1 MSAFFKTNTLLSA
14 VLAATF
20 YLFFMFAKHDPVLSV
35 IVPFSNDPYDS
46 VGSFAAIASAI
57 LVIIALVRAFRPYRN
72 PATDGQ
78 KVFLIR
84 TQIAIALAA
93 LITAVTDLIAM
104 LRHLAIWLGTP
115 QAVELIVLLSGIT
128 IYAVAMGYLAQ
139 RSGRGINLP
148 VHNRWKSAFAVSL
161 IAIIILAVYPENLIQ
176 GIYGHLFTIFV
187 GMLLLF
193 VPMSALDIALVPF
206 DTETMISRN
215 AHARRVYEWII
226 VLLLA
231 LGIGLIV
238 FLVEASEGGGS
249 GAPLVR
255 VAVIFAVFVGG
266 GVLGILI
273 GYAFLRKPLG
283 LFRQHSSTGV

>member
-1 MSAFFKTNTLLSA
+1 MSAFFKTNTLLST
-14 VLAATF
+14 VLAVTF

-35 IVPFSNDPYDS
+35 IVPFSNDPYDA
-46 VGSFAAIASAI
+46 VGSFAVITSVI

-72 PATDGQ
+72 PATDEQ

-84 TQIAIALAA
+84 TQMAIALAVM
-93 LITAVTDLIAM
+93 ITVVTDLIAM
-104 LRHLAIWLGTP
+104 LRHLSTWLGTP

-128 IYAVAMGYLAQ
+128 IYAIAVGYLAQ

-148 VHNRWKSAFAVSL
+148 VRNRWKSAFAVSL
-161 IAIIILAVYPENLIQ
+161 IAIFILTVYPENLIQ
-176 GIYGHLFTIFV
+176 DMYGHLFTILA

-206 DTETMISRN
+206 DTETMITRH
-215 AHARRVYEWII
+215 AHARRVYKWII
-226 VLLLA
+226 VLLLG

-238 FLVEASEGGGS
+238 FLGETSEGGGR
-249 GAPLVR
+249 GAPLAR
-255 VAVIFAVFVGG
+255 VAVVFAVFVGAG
-266 GVLGILI
+266 ALAILI

-283 LFRQHSSTGV
+283 LFR